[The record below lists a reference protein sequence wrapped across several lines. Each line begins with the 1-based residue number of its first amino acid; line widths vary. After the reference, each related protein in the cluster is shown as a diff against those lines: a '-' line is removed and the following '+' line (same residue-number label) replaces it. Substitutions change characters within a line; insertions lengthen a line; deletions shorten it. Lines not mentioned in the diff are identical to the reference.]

1 MRMQMASGAVAH
13 VMASSV
19 IGKYSTCELISN
31 NVNDLFTYAKDDT
44 AFKNLFKFTL
54 EKCLASLEPC
64 GGWQLGSAYNWA
76 KIHALVN

>member
-19 IGKYSTCELISN
+19 IDKYSTCELISN

-64 GGWQLGSAYNWA
+64 GVWQVDSALNWV
-76 KIHALVN
+76 KVHALVN